1 MQLARYLIAPAG
13 SLAQTSS
20 ATHIPICT
28 TYLDEFF
35 VLVISQFRGYPKQGS
50 RNPNGPVIRCLL
62 AGAEPGYW
70 SARIPSQRKL
80 LCTPYEPSTMLY
92 IASDAEVLH
101 RN

>member
-35 VLVISQFRGYPKQGS
+35 VLVISQFRGYPKQGVSFNIGLFDETS
-50 RNPNGPVIRCLL
+50 RIIPN
-62 AGAEPGYW
+62 
-70 SARIPSQRKL
+70 
-80 LCTPYEPSTMLY
+80 
-92 IASDAEVLH
+92 
-101 RN
+101 